1 MLRIKYNST
10 TQTLTYYYDN
20 KRGDRNGTTELY
32 DPTVPRFKGYYS
44 KVTKAVIDPSMK
56 DAPLTTMRRLFYGG
70 DDNSFFYFLSEMTTI
85 EGLEN
90 LNTINVTDMS
100 DMFRWCT
107 ELTSLDLSQFYTGSV
122 TTMNNMFASCGELE
136 SLDLLSFDISK
147 VENTRDMFS
156 SCSKLKSIYCNGDW
170 STSETLTQSEN
181 MFYGCTV
188 LVGGQGTT
196 YDATKVDKTY
206 ARLDGGAS
214 APGYFSKKKDVYT
227 VYDATTHTLTY
238 YYDENFKQG
247 NQYYELYD
255 PINNPWAQ
263 RFEVYHNDVTNA
275 VIDESMANAKFTSLY
290 NMFGSSYF
298 LGSLKTISG
307 LEYLNTENVT
317 DMSNM
322 FFCCGLEIVD
332 ITSFNTQN
340 LKKTEQMFNNCWGL
354 TTIYCNEDWS
364 NKLTESELMFTGCA
378 NLKGGLETAYDY
390 EHNDASYARPDRGA
404 DAPGYFTI
412 KGDANGDGKV
422 TITDAVGIVNKILG
436 NPSTQ
441 FHEPAADV
449 NHDYEITI
457 TDAVGV
463 VNIILNDIGEA
474 LAPAMETPQE
484 QEPVVEPE

>member
-1 MLRIKYNST
+1 
-10 TQTLTYYYDN
+10 
-20 KRGDRNGTTELY
+20 
-32 DPTVPRFKGYYS
+32 
-44 KVTKAVIDPSMK
+44 
-56 DAPLTTMRRLFYGG
+56 
-70 DDNSFFYFLSEMTTI
+70 MTTI

-214 APGYFSKKKDVYT
+214 APGYF
-227 VYDATTHTLTY
+227 
-238 YYDENFKQG
+238 
-247 NQYYELYD
+247 
-255 PINNPWAQ
+255 
-263 RFEVYHNDVTNA
+263 
-275 VIDESMANAKFTSLY
+275 
-290 NMFGSSYF
+290 
-298 LGSLKTISG
+298 
-307 LEYLNTENVT
+307 
-317 DMSNM
+317 
-322 FFCCGLEIVD
+322 
-332 ITSFNTQN
+332 
-340 LKKTEQMFNNCWGL
+340 
-354 TTIYCNEDWS
+354 
-364 NKLTESELMFTGCA
+364 
-378 NLKGGLETAYDY
+378 
-390 EHNDASYARPDRGA
+390 
-404 DAPGYFTI
+404 TI

-449 NHDYEITI
+449 NHDHEITI